1 MNNVTTTTLPAA
13 TLTARATSTAAPAAT
28 AAIASPASA
37 APGPALCGD
46 FEQMGLSEAL
56 LRGVYSAGF
65 ERPSPVQARA
75 IVPAMGGVDM
85 VIQAQSGTGK
95 TGAFGIALLHRL
107 DVQRAA
113 VQAITLAPT
122 RELALQHAGVL
133 GLLGDRLGAR
143 VHASV
148 GGHAVAADAHA
159 LRGAQVVCGTPGRV
173 LANLR
178 GQKMQAHA
186 VRLLVIDEVDTL
198 LAEGSFQDQL
208 RDIIALLPADVQ
220 ILCVS
225 ATLSAPV
232 LALTDCFLRDPVR
245 ILVPVEAVS
254 LAGIAQFY
262 IDCGPREDDKVE
274 VLRDL
279 SAKISVSQSVI
290 FCNTRRRVLQVA
302 AQLRADDFA
311 VGVLHAE
318 LTQPEREAVLA
329 AFVQGATRVLLATD
343 IIGRGIDIQQV
354 SVVINLE
361 LPATRANY
369 IHRIGRA
376 GRNGR
381 LGIAINLIAPRDA
394 PELQALEQLFHC
406 TINELPND
414 IDRLVAGS

>member
-1 MNNVTTTTLPAA
+1 
-13 TLTARATSTAAPAAT
+13 
-28 AAIASPASA
+28 
-37 APGPALCGD
+37 
-46 FEQMGLSEAL
+46 MGLSEAL

-75 IVPAMGGVDM
+75 IVPAMTGVDM

-122 RELALQHAGVL
+122 RELALQHASVL

-148 GGHAVAADAHA
+148 GGRAVAADAHA
-159 LRGAQVVCGTPGRV
+159 LRDGSAGAAHVVCGTPGRV

-178 GQKMQAHA
+178 DNKMQARA
-186 VRLLVIDEVDTL
+186 VRVLVIDEVDTL

-232 LALTDCFLRDPVR
+232 LALTGSFLRDPMR

-262 IDCGPREDDKVE
+262 VDCGAHEDDKVD

-279 SAKISVSQSVI
+279 YAKISVSQSVI

-343 IIGRGIDIQQV
+343 IIGRGIDVQQV

-381 LGIAINLIAPRDA
+381 LGVAINLVSQRDA
-394 PELQALEQLFHC
+394 PELRALEQLYHC
-406 TINELPND
+406 TISALPND
-414 IDRLVAGS
+414 IDRLVAGGYN

>member
-1 MNNVTTTTLPAA
+1 M
-13 TLTARATSTAAPAAT
+13 
-28 AAIASPASA
+28 SPA
-37 APGPALCGD
+37 PCGD

-56 LRGVYSAGF
+56 LRGVYGAGF

-122 RELALQHAGVL
+122 RELALQHAAVL

-159 LRGAQVVCGTPGRV
+159 LREGRAGGAHVVCGTPGRV

-178 GQKMQAHA
+178 GQTMQARA
-186 VRLLVIDEVDTL
+186 VRVLVIDEVDTL

-232 LALTDCFLRDPVR
+232 LALTACFLRDPVR

-254 LAGIAQFY
+254 LAGIAQFFV
-262 IDCGPREDDKVE
+262 DCGTREDDKVE

-279 SAKISVSQSVI
+279 YAKISVAQSII

-329 AFVQGATRVLLATD
+329 AFVRGATRVLLATD
-343 IIGRGIDIQQV
+343 IIGRGIDVQQV

-361 LPATRANY
+361 LPPTRANY

-381 LGIAINLIAPRDA
+381 LGVAINLVSPRDA
-394 PELQALEQLFHC
+394 PELQALEQLYHC
-406 TINELPND
+406 AIPALPND
-414 IDRLVAGS
+414 IDRLMAGC

>member
-1 MNNVTTTTLPAA
+1 
-13 TLTARATSTAAPAAT
+13 
-28 AAIASPASA
+28 
-37 APGPALCGD
+37 
-46 FEQMGLSEAL
+46 MGLSEAL

-75 IVPAMGGVDM
+75 IVPAMTGVDM

-279 SAKISVSQSVI
+279 YAKISVSQSVI

-343 IIGRGIDIQQV
+343 IIGRGIDVQQV